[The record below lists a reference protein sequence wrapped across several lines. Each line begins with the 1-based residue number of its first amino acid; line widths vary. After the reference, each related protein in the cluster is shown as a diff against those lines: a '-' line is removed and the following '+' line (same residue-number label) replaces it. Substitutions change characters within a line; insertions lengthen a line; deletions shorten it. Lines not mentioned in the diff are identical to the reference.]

1 MMPLYSSPCS
11 PPFLMTF
18 SFSCF
23 GTGTSFGIFS
33 WIGAGSEGFL
43 ADSLAGFLVDSAV
56 VGFSVALGLGFSAT
70 GSFLAG
76 AGFSVGLGVVV
87 VVGFA
92 AGFSVGFGVVVV
104 DVVVGFGAGF
114 SVGFG
119 VVVVGFGVVVVV
131 VVGFGVVVVVV
142 VVVGFGVVVVVVV
155 VVTGFLVVVVVG
167 FGVVVVVVV
176 VVFFGSSSKR
186 TLWTRTFG
194 PLGSFTRAR

>member
-167 FGVVVVVVV
+167 FGVVVVVVA
-176 VVFFGSSSKR
+176 FFGSSSKR

>member
-23 GTGTSFGIFS
+23 GAGTSFGIFS

-87 VVGFA
+87 VGFG

-167 FGVVVVVVV
+167 FGVVVVVVA
-176 VVFFGSSSKR
+176 FFGSSSKR

>member
-23 GTGTSFGIFS
+23 GAGTSFGIFS

-87 VVGFA
+87 VGFG

-104 DVVVGFGAGF
+104 VVVGFGAGF